1 MDTTILAVVL
11 ALLAVVVGWFFMSN
25 KSDEKGKP
33 PAEEKKPEPAPKKE
47 QAKPKAAE
55 SKATGKKGAK
65 KETGHPQCLCMFKGH
80 TDNLTCLRF
89 STTGK
94 FAGTTS
100 EDRKTIVWDLSKV
113 PPTQAYNLS
122 LELDHGIAVAFSPD
136 DKYLAVAYARSKE
149 VKIYPMK
156 NAKDGAVSQFKS
168 GHKGTLIGMQ
178 WANNGRFVV
187 TCSDDSKD
195 NVHVFSSKGQSLGVI
210 SPGALETYSSTISPD
225 SRFISV
231 ASMQC
236 DAKLWEV
243 GDKDGEYKV
252 VGKAMELT
260 GRSGGGG
267 AKGHSAAVH
276 CVSFGGPS
284 PGVLSGPSNS
294 AATVSKDGTCK
305 VWNIDVRYKFQED
318 PKCSATLPSPDGNP
332 LHLCALSREASP
344 AWLAAFSRTAG
355 LLFFSLADNTLKS
368 QIPISDCGSVFQMEW
383 CPSPLAG
390 HAAVLGTA
398 STDGKSRLWVP
409 EPL

>member
-1 MDTTILAVVL
+1 MVL

-210 SPGALETYSSTISPD
+210 
-225 SRFISV
+225 RF
-231 ASMQC
+231 
-236 DAKLWEV
+236 
-243 GDKDGEYKV
+243 
-252 VGKAMELT
+252 
-260 GRSGGGG
+260 
-267 AKGHSAAVH
+267 
-276 CVSFGGPS
+276 
-284 PGVLSGPSNS
+284 
-294 AATVSKDGTCK
+294 ATVQMFCGG
-305 VWNIDVRYKFQED
+305 
-318 PKCSATLPSPDGNP
+318 SP
-332 LHLCALSREASP
+332 
-344 AWLAAFSRTAG
+344 
-355 LLFFSLADNTLKS
+355 
-368 QIPISDCGSVFQMEW
+368 
-383 CPSPLAG
+383 
-390 HAAVLGTA
+390 
-398 STDGKSRLWVP
+398 
-409 EPL
+409 